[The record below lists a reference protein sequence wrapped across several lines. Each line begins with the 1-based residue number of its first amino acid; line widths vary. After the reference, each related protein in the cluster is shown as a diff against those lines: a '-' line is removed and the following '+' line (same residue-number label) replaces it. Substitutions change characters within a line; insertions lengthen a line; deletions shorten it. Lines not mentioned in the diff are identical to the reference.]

1 MTTCNLDCD
10 FCEEF
15 DDNSKR
21 TNREIARFRGKFTL
35 LATLGCFRDGYC
47 LYMPLSHR
55 KSFAYLDKQ
64 ELVTI
69 ESELDIIRH
78 KVSTEYSAFTIIAE
92 HGAGINDGGASCCDH
107 AHIHIIPTDEPKK
120 VFTQFYMTHADL
132 KILNSLSELTQ
143 YRDTAYIYLSCTS
156 GQHFVWE
163 NTNLFGRQFVRRVC
177 AEIDGVGP
185 MFNWRLYPFYEN
197 MYRTANILRQRF

>member
-10 FCEEF
+10 FCDEF
-15 DDNSKR
+15 ENNGKY
-21 TNREIARFRGKFTL
+21 TNREIARFRDKFSL

-55 KSFAYLDKQ
+55 RSFAYIDKQ

-69 ESELDIIRH
+69 ESELDVIRH

-92 HGAGINDGGASCCDH
+92 HGAGINDNGASCCDH
-107 AHIHIIPTDEPKK
+107 AHIHIIPTNDPKK
-120 VFTQFYMTHADL
+120 VFTQFYKTHSDL

-163 NTNLFGRQFVRRVC
+163 NANSFGRQFVRRVC

-197 MYRTANILRQRF
+197 MYRTANVLRQRF